1 MTYHFYTSLAVF
13 INYGKGRPQ
22 LFCWLNKPCFKNIN
36 QYINRW
42 FFRMVL
48 ITLFFFAG
56 GTSSAQGMP
65 VYDNTNFLSLAKQLI
80 ESAKQTSNLLKTVEF
95 LKQQKENIEK
105 VNRVVQQL
113 QAVREL
119 TENHQRLYETIRTDV
134 RAIID
139 SPFIHSDEAERTSSH
154 FEAMI
159 QLSLSDLDFID
170 QVLSSNLLRMSDNDR
185 TQLLQKKEQQSR
197 ELLAQVNTLL
207 QRYRDIIAFR
217 EFQEMLNTRNII
229 Y

>member
-1 MTYHFYTSLAVF
+1 
-13 INYGKGRPQ
+13 
-22 LFCWLNKPCFKNIN
+22 
-36 QYINRW
+36 
-42 FFRMVL
+42 MVL
-48 ITLFFFAG
+48 ITLLFFAG

-113 QAVREL
+113 QAVQEL

-134 RAIID
+134 RAIIN
-139 SPFIHSDEAERTSSH
+139 SPFIHSDEAERISSH

-170 QVLSSNLLRMSDNDR
+170 QVLSSNLLRMSDSDR

-197 ELLAQVNTLL
+197 ELLAQVKTQL

-217 EFQEMLNTRNII
+217 EFQEMLNTRNTI